1 LADREIIR
9 PAEPDDI
16 PLLSTLFHE
25 AFGDERHPAVW
36 AWKYFG
42 ERSSVSYVCEA
53 EGRIVAHCGGIPV
66 QFRDGRAQYTAYQSV
81 DFMSSPSY
89 VGGAGGGGV
98 FVRTV
103 RRMFEECCGPTRTP
117 LVYGF
122 PGERHRMVGER
133 LLGYTALEPVHEFR
147 LETAGP
153 STRTQPLDAKFLG
166 LFRRPRH
173 QFGAIRD
180 EAYLRWRYLF
190 HPFHHYEVVS
200 VTTGPLRQR
209 TAALLRSLED
219 RLVLMELGGSLS
231 ERGTAAL
238 IRALQRSGKPVEGWL
253 SARHPI
259 SLLLQTHGVR
269 TTPRDH
275 WLEYRFFH
283 ERAAPHAGDFYYT
296 MGDYDVH

>member
-1 LADREIIR
+1 LAEIEIIR

-16 PLLSTLFHE
+16 PLLSALFRE
-25 AFGDERHPAVW
+25 AFGTDRHPAVW

-66 QFRDGRAQYTAYQSV
+66 QFRDGREQYTAFQSV

-89 VGGAGGGGV
+89 AGGAGGGGV

-103 RRMFEECCGPTRTP
+103 RRMFEDCCGPTRAP

-122 PGERHRMVGER
+122 PGERHRRVGER

-147 LETAGP
+147 LDAAEL
-153 STRTQPLDAKFLG
+153 STQAKPLDARTLR
-166 LFRRPRH
+166 LFTRPRH
-173 QFGAIRD
+173 EFGAIRD

-190 HPFHHYEVVS
+190 HPLHRYEVVS
-200 VTTGPLRQR
+200 VKTGPLRQR
-209 TAALLRSLED
+209 TAALLRSFED
-219 RLVLMELGGSLS
+219 RFALMELGGILS

-238 IRALQRSGKPVEGWL
+238 IRALHGSGKPVEGWF

-275 WLEYRFFH
+275 WLEYRFFNQ
-283 ERAAPHAGDFYYT
+283 RPAPRAGDFYYT

>member
-1 LADREIIR
+1 MADREIIR

-16 PLLSTLFHE
+16 PLLSALFHE
-25 AFGDERHPAVW
+25 AFGTERHPAVW

-53 EGRIVAHCGGIPV
+53 DGRIVAHCGGIPV
-66 QFRDGRAQYTAYQSV
+66 QFRDGGAQYTAFQSV

-89 VGGAGGGGV
+89 AGGAGGGGV

-103 RRMFEECCGPTRTP
+103 RRMFEECCGPTRAP

-147 LETAGP
+147 LEAAELATEP
-153 STRTQPLDAKFLG
+153 RPLDSKFLR
-166 LFRRPRH
+166 LFRRPRPE
-173 QFGAIRD
+173 FGAIRD
-180 EAYLRWRYLF
+180 EPYLRWRYLF
-190 HPFHHYEVVS
+190 HPFHQYVVVT

-209 TAALLRSLED
+209 TAALLRSLDD
-219 RLVLMELGGSLS
+219 RLILMELGGTLS

-238 IRALQRSGKPVEGWL
+238 IGALRGSGKPVEGWF
-253 SARHPI
+253 SAQHPI
-259 SLLLQTHGVR
+259 SLLLQSHGVR

-275 WLEYRFFH
+275 WLEYRFFD
-283 ERAAPHAGDFYYT
+283 ERAAPRAGDFYYT